1 MERRL
6 KPILIGFLLG
16 AVGVLVVG
24 FAVAGDGTA
33 SIADQLSTAAKEP
46 VPFTARLQSFFG
58 IFLLLG
64 VAWGLSNDRTAIPW
78 RIIGWGLSLQFIFA
92 VLVLKTG
99 PGKKLF
105 RVLNDV
111 VKQLLA
117 YTEEGSRFIFGGL
130 VQSELTLVEKPAD
143 DFFAQGTP
151 VQLDGY
157 ESARIVVDNGSFF
170 AFNVL
175 PTIIFFSALMAVFY
189 HLGIMQALVR
199 GMAWVMF
206 KTMGTSGAESLSAA
220 ANIFVGQ
227 TEAPLV
233 IRPFVDKMTMSELH
247 AIMTG
252 GFATV
257 AGGVMAAYVA
267 MLSKVFPDIAGHLV
281 AASVMSAPAAL
292 VVSKI
297 MWPEDDTPATAGEM
311 KLEVEKLD
319 VNVVDAAARG
329 AGDGMKLALNV
340 GAMLLAFI
348 ALVAMA
354 NGILGG
360 IGGLVGLDG
369 LTLQSLVGYIFWPL
383 AWAMGV
389 PAAECTAVGQLL
401 GVKTI
406 LNEFVAYLELRTV
419 APDLSYRSM
428 VIVTYALCGFANL
441 GSIGI
446 QLGGIGGI
454 APARRSDLARIGLRT
469 MIAGTLAAFLTAN
482 IAGTLV
488 G

>member
-257 AGGVMAAYVA
+257 AGGVMAA
-267 MLSKVFPDIAGHLV
+267 
-281 AASVMSAPAAL
+281 
-292 VVSKI
+292 
-297 MWPEDDTPATAGEM
+297 
-311 KLEVEKLD
+311 
-319 VNVVDAAARG
+319 
-329 AGDGMKLALNV
+329 
-340 GAMLLAFI
+340 
-348 ALVAMA
+348 
-354 NGILGG
+354 
-360 IGGLVGLDG
+360 
-369 LTLQSLVGYIFWPL
+369 
-383 AWAMGV
+383 
-389 PAAECTAVGQLL
+389 
-401 GVKTI
+401 
-406 LNEFVAYLELRTV
+406 
-419 APDLSYRSM
+419 
-428 VIVTYALCGFANL
+428 
-441 GSIGI
+441 
-446 QLGGIGGI
+446 
-454 APARRSDLARIGLRT
+454 
-469 MIAGTLAAFLTAN
+469 
-482 IAGTLV
+482 
-488 G
+488 